1 MTAPETLSHHDLG
14 PILELLLEKMPNQ
27 LPSKPVN
34 SGQGQPERGAGGLK
48 LAFVVDGQ
56 IDLNSRALLD
66 MISEEAVCR

>member
-1 MTAPETLSHHDLG
+1 VTAPETLSHHDLG

-34 SGQGQPERGAGGLK
+34 SGQGQRGAGGLK